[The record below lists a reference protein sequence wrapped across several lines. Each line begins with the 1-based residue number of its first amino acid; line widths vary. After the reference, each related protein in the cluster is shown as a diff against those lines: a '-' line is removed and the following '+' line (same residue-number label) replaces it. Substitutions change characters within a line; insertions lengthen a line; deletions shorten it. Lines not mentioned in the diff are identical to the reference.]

1 MTARRRT
8 GGVLLAGLLAGCV
21 QANEAPPTL
30 TLAAAHCDSAPNLT
44 LAQELPLGDKKSVIK
59 VVDVKAD
66 GPCLRAGEGRARLYT
81 LFRLPTD
88 TATPFTLRVS
98 SPAQGKVV
106 LAPKIVLLDA
116 EGGVSREI
124 ADSALLFRGGALGT
138 LFRLR
143 TEDRYLLVTSDPD
156 RVGKRFLRTA
166 TTLNSTTVSG
176 GGVTTTLYSADDQ
189 TSDYTFSHTGKL
201 DVRVEPLAATGS

>member
-1 MTARRRT
+1 MRAGRRT
-8 GGVLLAGLLAGCV
+8 GGLLLAGLLAGCV
-21 QANEAPPTL
+21 RANDAPPTL
-30 TLAAAHCDSAPNLT
+30 TLAADHCDSAPNLA
-44 LAQELPLGDKKSVIK
+44 LAQELPLGDKKSVAK
-59 VVDVKAD
+59 TVDVKAD
-66 GPCLRAGEGRARLYT
+66 GPCLRGEEGRARLYT

-88 TATPFTLRVS
+88 AGTPFTLQVS

-166 TTLNSTTVSG
+166 TTMTSTTVSSG
-176 GGVTTTLYSADDQ
+176 SGFATFHSASDQ
-189 TSDYTFSHTGKL
+189 TADYTFSHTGKL